1 MVTRGVLKVLIF
13 DLLRQAE
20 NRLMS
25 AMVEFINGLWG
36 RYVLAPSL
44 RHPAWAALLAG
55 LALPLAYPPFYFL
68 PIFYLATGLVFYLAL
83 VSRPSFTTS
92 SPGLEAEGRK
102 GPWRMAFLGW
112 CFGFGQFASGMAWI
126 GEAFLVEAELFLWAL
141 PFAVTGLPAGLGLFH
156 ALAFAAFGVA
166 VQRFRLRGLAAL
178 CFLALL
184 VALSEYARGH
194 VLTGLPW
201 NLPLMGWAG
210 WLYLAQ
216 PVALIGIYGL
226 SLLALL
232 SVALLVSGLVSGL
245 ASEPAAASSRRAA
258 LWAGLALPLAA
269 FLHSSFALHGASP
282 SADTKTGLKVTV
294 VQPNLAQ
301 GEKWEPALRER
312 HIEKTFKMTALGLK
326 YAPDTELIIWPETA
340 LPALID
346 EGTGFAERLAAAL
359 PRFKDAD
366 KDTAIAGKK
375 SASPFPPPYL
385 LTGAIRRKIGLEG
398 TAYFNSAMLWS
409 GEGMLLARSDKHHL
423 VPFGEYLPLQNFLEA
438 IGLQQLTRLRGGYSA
453 GPAQSVLTAARLP
466 RLAPLICYEAVFPH
480 LAQHSHETRP
490 AVFINLTNDGWFG
503 KSFGPYQHLAQ
514 ARLRAIEQGIPLIRA
529 ANTGMSAAFDAR
541 GRQLERLALAEEGV
555 FSLPLPPAHAPTFYA
570 RHGDSGF
577 VGLGFLLLIFVWAKH
592 RRQL

>member
-1 MVTRGVLKVLIF
+1 
-13 DLLRQAE
+13 
-20 NRLMS
+20 MS
-25 AMVEFINGLWG
+25 AARDFINGFWR
-36 RYVLAPSL
+36 RYVLTPSL

-55 LALPLAYPPFYFL
+55 LALPLAYPPFYLL
-68 PIFYLATGLVFYLAL
+68 PVFYLATGLVFYLAVFL
-83 VSRPSFTTS
+83 ATS
-92 SPGLEAEGRK
+92 SVAFGAGGRK
-102 GPWRMAFLGW
+102 ELWRLALLGW

-141 PFAVTGLPAGLGLFH
+141 PFALTGLPAGLAMFH
-156 ALAFAAFGVA
+156 ALTFAAFGLA
-166 VQRFRLRGLAAL
+166 ARHFRLQGLAAFCL
-178 CFLALL
+178 LAVL
-184 VALSEYARGH
+184 VGLGEYARGH

-232 SVALLVSGLVSGL
+232 SAALLASGL
-245 ASEPAAASSRRAA
+245 ASGLASAQRGQC
-258 LWAGLALPLAA
+258 LTGLALPLAA
-269 FLHSSFALHGASP
+269 FLHSSLALHGAPPIAASEP
-282 SADTKTGLKVTV
+282 ALKITV

-301 GEKWEPALRER
+301 REKWAPALRER

-326 YAPDTELIIWPETA
+326 FAPDTDLIIWPETA
-340 LPALID
+340 IPALID
-346 EGTGFAERLAAAL
+346 EGSGFAERLAAAL
-359 PRFKDAD
+359 PRFKDVHEEAENN
-366 KDTAIAGKK
+366 T
-375 SASPFPPPYL
+375 SPHPPPHPAPYL
-385 LTGAIRRKIGLEG
+385 LTGAIRRETGPEG

-423 VPFGEYLPLQNFLEA
+423 VPFGEYLPAQNFLEA

-453 GPAQSVLTAARLP
+453 GPARAVLTAARLP

-480 LAQHSHETRP
+480 LAQHDNEARP
-490 AVFINLTNDGWFG
+490 AAFINLTNDGWFG
-503 KSFGPYQHLAQ
+503 TSFGPYQHLAQ

-570 RHGDSGF
+570 RHGDRGF
-577 VGLGFLLLIFVWAKH
+577 GALAFLLLIFVWANH
-592 RRQL
+592 RRHV